1 MTVRQTSRATY
12 RIYVAALCVAFAV
25 ALATAQWPACAVLAL
40 GAGARLTAC
49 RRARREGPWATVPVA
64 TLPVPSLPPALPAP
78 ERP

>member
-40 GAGARLTAC
+40 GAGARQTAC
-49 RRARREGPWATVPVA
+49 RRARPDGPWGTGPGAP
-64 TLPVPSLPPALPAP
+64 LPGPSLPRGLPGPA
-78 ERP
+78 RP